1 MGRLSAFAPSSD
13 SNVMKRRCPRFTMC
27 ANCRNL
33 AWALGPLLA
42 GLLIAASTAS
52 ADTAVVGLS
61 PKVARPGER
70 VDLRV
75 VCGACRRADTSF
87 PISLVP
93 VAKAP
98 PPHPCRVK
106 LKGHME
112 TGLCSP
118 TAARPP
124 SERPFVLLG
133 STSRGRRALP
143 AGSWPPGSDSDLRFA
158 VPEIE
163 PGRYAFVIFCAE
175 CGRALA
181 REPDSRHEPS
191 WQASSDPAERGFGAH
206 RRGRCG
212 SDLVDRRRYRDRRA
226 GARGRPAAPS
236 AASSMSTEPHGS
248 RGRLDVRTAQLPAP
262 KFRFRVPGALPRTQP
277 GCSVAPPSDETQHW
291 GREGLPAIGPDR
303 QM

>member
-1 MGRLSAFAPSSD
+1 
-13 SNVMKRRCPRFTMC
+13 MC

-33 AWALGPLLA
+33 AWVLGPLLA
-42 GLLIAASTAS
+42 VLLIAASTAS

-106 LKGHME
+106 LKGHTG
-112 TGLCSP
+112 TGLCSRRRRGDRQEAVR
-118 TAARPP
+118 AARQHEP
-124 SERPFVLLG
+124 G
-133 STSRGRRALP
+133 TTSAARGIVAAWFEL
-143 AGSWPPGSDSDLRFA
+143 DLSFA

-175 CGRALA
+175 CGRRSRGSLIADISLPASFFGSSRA
-181 REPDSRHEPS
+181 RL
-191 WQASSDPAERGFGAH
+191 
-206 RRGRCG
+206 RCG
-212 SDLVDRRRYRDRRA
+212 PP
-226 GARGRPAAPS
+226 GAVRIRPGGSSQVSGPSRWCSRPAC
-236 AASSMSTEPHGS
+236 
-248 RGRLDVRTAQLPAP
+248 
-262 KFRFRVPGALPRTQP
+262 
-277 GCSVAPPSDETQHW
+277 CSVGGKQYEH
-291 GREGLPAIGPDR
+291 
-303 QM
+303 

>member
-1 MGRLSAFAPSSD
+1 
-13 SNVMKRRCPRFTMC
+13 MKRRCPRFTMC

-118 TAARPP
+118 TAVRPP

-143 AGSWPPGSDSDLRFA
+143 AGSWPPGSNSDLRFA

-175 CGRALA
+175 CGR
-181 REPDSRHEPS
+181 R
-191 WQASSDPAERGFGAH
+191 
-206 RRGRCG
+206 
-212 SDLVDRRRYRDRRA
+212 
-226 GARGRPAAPS
+226 
-236 AASSMSTEPHGS
+236 S
-248 RGRLDVRTAQLPAP
+248 RGSLIADTSLPGKLLRIQPSEASVRTAGG
-262 KFRFRVPGALPRTQP
+262 GADPTWWI
-277 GCSVAPPSDETQHW
+277 VAGIGTVALVLAA
-291 GREGLPAIGPDR
+291 GLLLRRR
-303 QM
+303 QAV

>member
-1 MGRLSAFAPSSD
+1 MQQRDGTAERFRPFLRFKRHEETLSAIHDVRELPESGLGSWPASSRPSH
-13 SNVMKRRCPRFTMC
+13 RRVDGVRGH
-27 ANCRNL
+27 RR
-33 AWALGPLLA
+33 G
-42 GLLIAASTAS
+42 
-52 ADTAVVGLS
+52 
-61 PKVARPGER
+61 RPESQGRETRER

-133 STSRGRRALP
+133 GTDRGRRALP
-143 AGSWPPGSDSDLRFA
+143 AGSWPPGSNSDLRFA

-175 CGRALA
+175 CGR
-181 REPDSRHEPS
+181 R
-191 WQASSDPAERGFGAH
+191 
-206 RRGRCG
+206 
-212 SDLVDRRRYRDRRA
+212 
-226 GARGRPAAPS
+226 
-236 AASSMSTEPHGS
+236 S
-248 RGRLDVRTAQLPAP
+248 RGSLIADTSLPRKNFLRIQPSEASVRTAGGGADPTWSSSQVSGPSRWCSRPAC
-262 KFRFRVPGALPRTQP
+262 
-277 GCSVAPPSDETQHW
+277 CSVGGKQYEH
-291 GREGLPAIGPDR
+291 
-303 QM
+303 